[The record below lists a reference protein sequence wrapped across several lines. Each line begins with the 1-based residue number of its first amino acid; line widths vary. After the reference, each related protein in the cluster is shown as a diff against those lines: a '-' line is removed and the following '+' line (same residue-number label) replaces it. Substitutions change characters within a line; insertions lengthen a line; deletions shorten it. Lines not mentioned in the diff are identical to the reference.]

1 MHSIVSRIYRE
12 ENHCADGL
20 VKIGLNLN
28 RLTIWNDVPLEIRDS
43 FDSNKTGKPFFR
55 VVHS

>member
-12 ENHCADGL
+12 ENHCADDL

-43 FDSNKTGKPFFR
+43 FDSNKIGKPFFR